1 MFFFVWF
8 CRDGAVDILISP
20 INGAASK
27 EMSFSDYDSSL
38 DYFVPAKDIFMELA
52 KYLIECR
59 LPLCES
65 IVNKEHR
72 LHFVRLACVISSGK
86 DGTVEEYARGCN
98 HFGYQLEQAI
108 TLLKVYIDYHYGMSH
123 SFY

>member
-1 MFFFVWF
+1 
-8 CRDGAVDILISP
+8 
-20 INGAASK
+20 
-27 EMSFSDYDSSL
+27 MSFSDYDSSQY
-38 DYFVPAKDIFMELA
+38 YFVPAKDIFMELA

-59 LPLCES
+59 LPLCAS

-72 LHFVRLACVISSGK
+72 LHFVRLACIISSGK

-108 TLLKVYIDYHYGMSH
+108 TLLKVNIDYYYGMSH